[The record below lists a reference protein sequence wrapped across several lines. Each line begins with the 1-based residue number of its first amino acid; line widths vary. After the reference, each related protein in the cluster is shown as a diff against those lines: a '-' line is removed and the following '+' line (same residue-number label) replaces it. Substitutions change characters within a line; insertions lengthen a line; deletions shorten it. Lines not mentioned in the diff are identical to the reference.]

1 MWLGILV
8 GLGGVALLLGAP
20 DADSRYVTGWVVLV
34 LASVS
39 WSAGSLYS
47 RSAALPAPLRATGMQ
62 MLAGGALLLVAGLV
76 AGEAS
81 RVDPSSFSARSLLSL
96 GYLIVF
102 GSLLGYSAY
111 VWLLRV
117 ASPALASTYAYVNP
131 VVAVFLGWLLAGER
145 LTGRIVLASAVIVGA
160 VALITRSRQKRRAR
174 ETREE

>member
-1 MWLGILV
+1 M
-8 GLGGVALLLGAP
+8 
-20 DADSRYVTGWVVLV
+20 R
-34 LASVS
+34 
-39 WSAGSLYS
+39 
-47 RSAALPAPLRATGMQ
+47 
-62 MLAGGALLLVAGLV
+62 AGGALLRVAGLV